1 MALPKEPRQKMINI
15 MYLVL
20 TAILALNVSSEVIN
34 AFRTVDKSLVRSNES
49 IGEANNTLYASLE
62 AKLKDAQSAEKA
74 AYWNPKALEAQKLS
88 KDLSDY
94 IDGLKKS
101 LKDKSGLKI
110 KENGEEDF
118 KMDDLSASTVLFENE
133 KKGPELEAK
142 LKAYSEAMLNI
153 DPAIRKEFEKSLAS
167 ILVPVVGLD
176 GNKKTFTN
184 GYFFQTPT
192 IASLTLLSKFQNTVK
207 NSENQVVTFAHN
219 QIGQVKVIY
228 NQFAAI
234 VGQSSNYIMP
244 GEKMKITAGVGAFS
258 TDAKPVISIGG
269 SSMSVNAQG
278 VAEKEFTADGGGA
291 KTVPVTVTYTKPDGT
306 KESKSYSIQYTVGT
320 PGGAAVMLDKMN
332 VFYIGVPNP
341 VTIGSPTGWDKTSVS
356 MSGGSISGTGSKRT
370 VTVSSPG
377 TASITV
383 TADGKSSTF
392 PFRVKQIPPPVFK
405 VGDGKPRMA
414 TVVFKGQQFCRAELE
429 NFEFDLKFNVVS
441 ARVIFYGAGF
451 PSPITQNISGGS
463 LSGIAASMAKCQPG
477 SSISFEN
484 VVVSGPGGQ
493 RSIDGKSIQLY

>member
-20 TAILALNVSSEVIN
+20 TAILALNVSAEVIN
-34 AFRTVDKSLVRSNES
+34 AFRTVDNSLVNSNNS
-49 IGEANNTLYASLE
+49 ISKANNTLYTSLSD
-62 AKLKDAQSAEKA
+62 KLKDANSKEQA
-74 AYWNPKALEAQKLS
+74 AIWQPKAEQAKQLSSTLMEYIETLKVKL
-88 KDLSDY
+88 KER
-94 IDGLKKS
+94 
-101 LKDKSGLKI
+101 SGLKTNS
-110 KENGEEDF
+110 EGVEEY
-118 KMDDLSASTVLFENE
+118 KLDDLSASTVVFENE
-133 KKGPELEAK
+133 KQGVALEQK
-142 LKAYSEAMLNI
+142 LKDYKQALLNI
-153 DPAIRKEFEKSLAS
+153 DPKIKKQFETSLSVEMQEIIGQDGKKKS
-167 ILVPVVGLD
+167 
-176 GNKKTFTN
+176 FTN
-184 GYFFQTPT
+184 GYFYQTPT
-192 IASLTLLSKFQNTVK
+192 IAAITLLSKFQNAVK
-207 NSENQVVTFAHN
+207 NSENQVVSFAHD
-219 QIGQVKVIY
+219 QIGKVEVVY
-228 NQFAAI
+228 NEFAAI

-269 SSMSVNAQG
+269 SSMGVNAQG

-341 VTIGSPTGWDKTSVS
+341 VTIGSPSGWDKTTVS
-356 MSGGSISGTGSKRT
+356 MSGGSISGTGSNRT

-383 TADGKSSTF
+383 TANGKSSTF
-392 PFRVKQIPPPVFK
+392 PFRVKNIPPPVFK

-429 NFEFDLKFNVVS
+429 NFEFDVKYTVVS

-451 PSPITQNISGGS
+451 PSPITQPISGGS
-463 LSGIAASMAKCQPG
+463 LAGIAASMAKCQPG

-484 VVVSGPGGQ
+484 VVVTGPGGQ
-493 RSIDGKSIQLY
+493 RTIDGKSIQLY